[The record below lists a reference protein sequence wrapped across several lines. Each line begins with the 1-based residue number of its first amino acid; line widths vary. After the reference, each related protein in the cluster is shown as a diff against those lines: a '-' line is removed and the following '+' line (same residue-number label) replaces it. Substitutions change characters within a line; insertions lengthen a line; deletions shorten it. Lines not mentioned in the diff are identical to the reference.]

1 MCYLTSIYG
10 SYRDRASVLKIL
22 LSVRLYAYSEEN
34 AKSGFA
40 TAQTEILQKTVKGDD
55 TMDEY
60 NEIGARLRELREVSD
75 YTIEELAQ
83 ELGLS
88 PEVYASYEENGKDVP
103 ISVIYSIATKF
114 KVDFTEICT
123 GQSAKL
129 DTFHM
134 IRRGG
139 GKVINRNPEYHF
151 EDLAFRYANKIM
163 QPLLVTKLI
172 THKGQEFNLVLEGTV
187 IVTLGD
193 REFVMNPGDSIYFNP
208 TIPHGQRC
216 GGDVKARFL
225 TVIAE

>member
-1 MCYLTSIYG
+1 MCHCQTRIFLWTELAVLCYNPTSIM
-10 SYRDRASVLKIL
+10 
-22 LSVRLYAYSEEN
+22 
-34 AKSGFA
+34 SGGDA
-40 TAQTEILQKTVKGDD
+40 REGETAMND
-55 TMDEY
+55 Y

-75 YTIEELAQ
+75 YTIEELAA
-83 ELGLS
+83 ELRLS

-103 ISVIYSIATKF
+103 ISVIYEIANKF
-114 KVDFTEICT
+114 KVDFTEIVT

-129 DTFHM
+129 ETYHL

-151 EDLAFRYANKIM
+151 EDLAYRYANKVM
-163 QPLLVTKLI
+163 QPLLVTLEPTDAVAKLI
-172 THKGQEFNLVLEGTV
+172 SHTGQEFNLVLEGTV

-193 REFVMNPGDSIYFNP
+193 REFEMNPGDSIYFNP

>member
-1 MCYLTSIYG
+1 MN
-10 SYRDRASVLKIL
+10 D
-22 LSVRLYAYSEEN
+22 
-34 AKSGFA
+34 
-40 TAQTEILQKTVKGDD
+40 
-55 TMDEY
+55 Y

-75 YTIEELAQ
+75 YTVEELAA
-83 ELGLS
+83 ELNLK

-103 ISVIYSIATKF
+103 ISVIYEIANKF
-114 KVDFTEICT
+114 KVDFTEIVT

-129 DTFHM
+129 DTWHL

-151 EDLAFRYANKIM
+151 EDLAYRYANKIM
-163 QPLLVTKLI
+163 QPLLVTLEPSDAVAKLI
-172 THKGQEFNLVLEGTV
+172 THSGQEFNLVLDGTV

-193 REFVMNPGDSIYFNP
+193 KEFVMTAGDSIYFNP

-216 GGDVKARFL
+216 GSDVKARFL